1 MTPGPNDLVVSPSE
15 AGTMLNC
22 HLSAPSPSPHH
33 THIPNRV
40 LTYWRGYY
48 IGPSG
53 TFELECTPLML
64 WMWNIS
70 VPNYFPWGI
79 SKISFPFLTQD
90 QVGFCEMTAYCE
102 PLLGGSSHVH
112 QGGWNI
118 SSLAQLHEG
127 QQRLH
132 MLDPAPQSWSPSQF
146 LSRAFVYMT
155 RWGPK
160 YILNSAISANMILF
174 PESDTVI
181 GLLCSKGVFIF
192 LVSFPYNKHY

>member
-1 MTPGPNDLVVSPSE
+1 MFWDSREKTCERTQALEQAFCKCNEMTPGPNDLVVSPSE

-70 VPNYFPWGI
+70 VPNSFPLGI
-79 SKISFPFLTQD
+79 SKVSFPFRIQD
-90 QVGFCEMTAYCE
+90 QVGFVKWLPTVNLFWEAQVMSLRVAGTSHLWLNAVRASNDCICWI
-102 PLLGGSSHVH
+102 LLP
-112 QGGWNI
+112 
-118 SSLAQLHEG
+118 SLG
-127 QQRLH
+127 F
-132 MLDPAPQSWSPSQF
+132 P
-146 LSRAFVYMT
+146 
-155 RWGPK
+155 
-160 YILNSAISANMILF
+160 LNSF
-174 PESDTVI
+174 PGPLYTWPDEAPNTS
-181 GLLCSKGVFIF
+181 
-192 LVSFPYNKHY
+192 